1 MTQELATRNNA
12 TATPSNYV
20 NTVSMDTFEGKMAV
34 ANAVNSALSLNDT
47 ANNGVVIEVT
57 DIITT
62 PGIRKSRD
70 PRLPDVPCVNT
81 YLIDAE
87 GNAYMSQSDGIARSA
102 EMLVA
107 LNIFEGCE
115 AVGMVV
121 DARPLPNGN
130 TVKSLKVIDRH

>member
-1 MTQELATRNNA
+1 MKQELATQNNA
-12 TATPSNYV
+12 IATPNNYV

-34 ANAVNSALSLNDT
+34 ANAVNSALSLNDA
-47 ANNGVVIEVT
+47 ANNGEVIEVR

-81 YLIDAE
+81 YLIDAA

-107 LNIFEGCE
+107 LNIFEGRDS
-115 AVGMVV
+115 VGMVV
-121 DARPLPNGN
+121 DVRPLPNGN
-130 TVKSLKVIDRH
+130 TVKSLKVIGQ

>member
-1 MTQELATRNNA
+1 MTQELAPQTNA
-12 TATPSNYV
+12 IATPNNYV
-20 NTVSMDTFEGKMAV
+20 NTVSMDTFAGKMAV
-34 ANAVNSALSLNDT
+34 ANAVNSALSLNDI
-47 ANNGVVIEVT
+47 ANNGEVIEVT

-62 PGIRKSRD
+62 PGVRKSRD

-81 YLIDAE
+81 YLIDTA

-107 LNIFEGCE
+107 LQIFDGRES
-115 AVGMVV
+115 VDMVV

-130 TVKSLKVIDRH
+130 TVKSLKVVDQH